1 MPSTAMAAE
10 TFQAG
15 ISRLNAAAAQVAEAR
30 AQQQED
36 RQFLWWYGLLLMV
49 VSLAAE
55 GVIGRRLG

>member
-1 MPSTAMAAE
+1 MTAD

-15 ISRLNAAAAQVAEAR
+15 ISRLNAVAARNERTA

-36 RQFLWWYGLLLMV
+36 SQFLWWYGLLLMV

-55 GVIGRRLG
+55 GIIGRRLG